1 MIHGILTFKPLDAG
15 KRVQIIIEG
24 DPKDIPELARLFGRR
39 VQVDEERP
47 ADAAHVQTP
56 AEVVAKNIMSKFDT
70 LMDEM
75 RELHTT
81 ISGSNSI
88 GASHG
93 TVAPAEEVHASVS
106 LSGGAS
112 SPAEAGPGE
121 LTE

>member
-56 AEVVAKNIMSKFDT
+56 AEVMAKNIMSKFDA
-70 LMDEM
+70 LLDEM
-75 RELHTT
+75 IELHTT
-81 ISGSNSI
+81 ISGSE
-88 GASHG
+88 GADIIRGLSN
-93 TVAPAEEVHASVS
+93 TPAVS
-106 LSGGAS
+106 AATEKDS
-112 SPAEAGPGE
+112 GPGE
-121 LTE
+121 LTDEKGERE